1 MFLKELIFYFI
12 FYLWSLLFFSIFSL
26 VNFFSTN
33 LTFRLSYFWSN
44 SIIKLSKLIL
54 KIDFEI
60 INKENLESEKI
71 IVASNHQS
79 AWETFFLYV
88 LFRNP
93 IFILKKELKKIP
105 IMSDYFKKLGFIFV
119 DRKSGLKSLRDILRN
134 INENKIDKKRPII
147 IFPEGTRV
155 KPGSENELASGI
167 FILYKYLNLRI
178 LPIAHNSGKFWYNNR
193 MKKKGGTIKVK
204 LFPLI
209 KKGHNKTYVM
219 EKLNKC
225 FKTKL

>member
-79 AWETFFLYV
+79 AWETFF
-88 LFRNP
+88 
-93 IFILKKELKKIP
+93 FIR
-105 IMSDYFKKLGFIFV
+105 FI
-119 DRKSGLKSLRDILRN
+119 
-134 INENKIDKKRPII
+134 
-147 IFPEGTRV
+147 
-155 KPGSENELASGI
+155 
-167 FILYKYLNLRI
+167 
-178 LPIAHNSGKFWYNNR
+178 
-193 MKKKGGTIKVK
+193 
-204 LFPLI
+204 
-209 KKGHNKTYVM
+209 
-219 EKLNKC
+219 
-225 FKTKL
+225 